1 MNQISKSYSCNPQDE
16 EIETPSSQNLIVQ
29 SCLIEQ
35 NTFDH
40 LNDKSPFTKPVSGAS
55 FISSFVEESKR
66 LSLKTLSDGGSF
78 DDEDTTDDNNDEL
91 NRIQSELQEVVDKI
105 DESIKGCNDIIV
117 KDESE
122 PNAQSELLVT
132 SPEKTE
138 QLEAETVG
146 DSSVCRKLSEFG
158 VTAAAEMMEHLS
170 LGKRR

>member
-1 MNQISKSYSCNPQDE
+1 M
-16 EIETPSSQNLIVQ
+16 
-29 SCLIEQ
+29 
-35 NTFDH
+35 
-40 LNDKSPFTKPVSGAS
+40 
-55 FISSFVEESKR
+55 
-66 LSLKTLSDGGSF
+66 SLKTLSDGGSF

-138 QLEAETVG
+138 LLEAEAVV